1 MTVAIVALALTNL
14 ALAGALVAQAR
25 AIAAERR
32 LLLRGS
38 LATSATDFERSAA
51 IAQVMADRARADAEP
66 EPAYEGL
73 G

>member
-1 MTVAIVALALTNL
+1 MIAAVVALALGNV
-14 ALAGALVAQAR
+14 ALAAALVGTVR
-25 AIAAERR
+25 AHASERR
-32 LLLRGS
+32 LLIRGS

-51 IAQVMADRARADAEP
+51 IAQVMAERAKAEPEP